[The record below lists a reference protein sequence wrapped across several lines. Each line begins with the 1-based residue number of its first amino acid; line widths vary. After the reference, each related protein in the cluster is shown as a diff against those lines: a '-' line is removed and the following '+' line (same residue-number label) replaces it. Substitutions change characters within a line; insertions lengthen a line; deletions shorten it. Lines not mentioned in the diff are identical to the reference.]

1 MTRNVIIPED
11 ILENLELLTGME
23 NEINGILPYRMA
35 TQGETTNCVVESSF
49 FTGAGTG
56 ASVSRDPQRLKAI
69 NQFLQENPEYRII
82 DFHTHPERLG
92 SHWHQHFSDQDVKTF
107 RDHLKDDPLYIGML
121 VTPTHKIIWA
131 PDKPELKTCPPLPKF
146 MHEGLQR
153 KIVEAAERIGIRLGE
168 FNLGKFPEGR
178 GESRR

>member
-1 MTRNVIIPED
+1 MTRNIIIPED
-11 ILENLELLTGME
+11 ILKKLKLLTRLE

-35 TQGETTNCVVESSF
+35 TQGKTTNCVVESSF

-69 NQFLQENPEYRII
+69 NQFLQESPEYRVI

-92 SHWHQHFSDQDVKTF
+92 SHWHEHFSNQDIDTF
-107 RDHLKDDPLYIGML
+107 KDHLKDDPLYIGML
-121 VTPTHKIIWA
+121 VTPTHEILWA
-131 PDKPELKTCPPLPKF
+131 PDKPELKTCPPLPEF
-146 MHEGLQR
+146 MHERLQR